1 MIETRRASCFA
12 REPALV
18 YVHIEL
24 VIKYNFFCS
33 SFLESMLGYG
43 FPLHLAFYMF
53 DLRTVCR
60 INLTVNLTLDAGISI
75 CFVQF
80 VSQGTASEEEDMSTS

>member
-12 REPALV
+12 RETALV
-18 YVHIEL
+18 YVYIKSI
-24 VIKYNFFCS
+24 IKYNFFCS
-33 SFLESMLGYG
+33 SFLESMLRFG

-80 VSQGTASEEEDMSTS
+80 VSPGTSEEEDMSTS